1 MDAKRKTSFG
11 GLTSHSEE
19 TSCAGAFSGEGNL
32 EMNSEDNIDFNT
44 AEAKLKL
51 ILKCNYTPKEKA
63 DRLQEMEPEESKAEI
78 EFPNP
83 LFNICGSDPIKEDQ
97 YIDIPIP
104 KGKTRDEEDHIENCI
119 KASNIKKKRAA
130 IYTSITKGEKTLMR
144 KIQRSDQSK
153 WDNIQTK
160 VMAKIDHIIATLN
173 ANIPGMVEMLIEQD
187 VREEKDFCDSLI
199 DPSSRRSRSGCVH
212 LQQQFKL
219 CSKPKMMTTK
229 DGRTQQLR
237 LRFQTS
243 IPKCYNTRRQLWVLL
258 VYQV

>member
-1 MDAKRKTSFG
+1 
-11 GLTSHSEE
+11 
-19 TSCAGAFSGEGNL
+19 
-32 EMNSEDNIDFNT
+32 
-44 AEAKLKL
+44 
-51 ILKCNYTPKEKA
+51 
-63 DRLQEMEPEESKAEI
+63 
-78 EFPNP
+78 
-83 LFNICGSDPIKEDQ
+83 
-97 YIDIPIP
+97 
-104 KGKTRDEEDHIENCI
+104 
-119 KASNIKKKRAA
+119 
-130 IYTSITKGEKTLMR
+130 
-144 KIQRSDQSK
+144 
-153 WDNIQTK
+153 
-160 VMAKIDHIIATLN
+160 MAKIDHIIATLN
-173 ANIPGMVEMLIEQD
+173 SNIPGMVETLIEQY